1 MRAFSFGAGFL
12 IVSLTIGPASAA
24 PVRPRPA
31 LQPYSTVHQAQS
43 GDCPALPGGTGL
55 LSDGDFSQAVD
66 PGDINLTPTQG
77 TVFAPNWIV
86 TQGNVDFNGSTYW
99 DMGGYCSVDLD
110 GLNVVGG
117 IAPNPFRSIDRKM
130 YTVTFLMSGNGGAP
144 PTVKTMTLRANRH
157 VRRFTWD
164 TTNNHD
170 VEHGDTQWE
179 SWTFRSGGGQVALS
193 FLSTDPPGSGRGIVV
208 AAISVTEAP

>member
-1 MRAFSFGAGFL
+1 MRSLSFGACF
-12 IVSLTIGPASAA
+12 LTISLLAGPASSA
-24 PVRPRPA
+24 PIRQHPA
-31 LQPYSTVHQAQS
+31 RQPYSAVHLPQS

-77 TVFAPNWIV
+77 MVFAPNWIV

-99 DMGGYCSVDLD
+99 NMGGYCSVDLD
-110 GLNVVGG
+110 GFNTVGG
-117 IAPNPFRSIDRKM
+117 IAPNPFRSFDKKI
-130 YTVTFLMSGNGGAP
+130 YTITFLMSGNGGAP

-157 VRRFTWD
+157 VRRFRWD
-164 TTNNHD
+164 ALHNHD
-170 VEHGDTQWE
+170 VQHGDMQWE
-179 SWTFRSGGGQVALS
+179 SWSFRSGGGQVALS
-193 FLSTDPPGSGRGIVV
+193 FLSTDPPGSGRGIIV